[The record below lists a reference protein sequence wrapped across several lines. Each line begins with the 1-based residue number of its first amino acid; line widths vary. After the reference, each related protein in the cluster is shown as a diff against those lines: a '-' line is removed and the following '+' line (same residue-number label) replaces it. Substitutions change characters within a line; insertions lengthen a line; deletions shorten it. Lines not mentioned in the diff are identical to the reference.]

1 MVTDNK
7 VWMGIGLYPH
17 YVDNL
22 REYALELSSFS
33 GEVKFILG
41 DEIQKYN
48 VLINADGE
56 RERIQK
62 ELEDI
67 GSKLEQ
73 TINGFR
79 LQKWNFLSEN
89 QRYQHIL
96 ESVNQLYQ
104 TEPIFN
110 HQVKRLTANKT
121 KVELINPNIDT
132 LAGYTLEETA
142 SIYFF
147 AEQGYI
153 KAGHQGE
160 RDYDKLAIKTL
171 KRYPKKLR
179 LRINPEQLEFIY
191 LDYKS
196 TKNKLFFNR
205 HSDEYDLHM
214 ELSGHYAAQRKLL
227 HQVSLYIKEPI
238 LDLACGTG
246 MLLKWLSVQFSEIHG
261 NDFSKTMLVKAQ
273 QLVSAMSWTNNNA
286 TTLRS
291 HRVKYG
297 TLICCNLFFYLLDY
311 HTALSKWRELLSDD
325 GTLLVME
332 EEPFVYPQQLSWLEQ
347 IVHPLPI
354 AKVRDIFKIEGY
366 NLMQHE
372 FTAIDQN
379 HDLHILIFK

>member
-121 KVELINPNIDT
+121 KVELAPVSFLSAET
-132 LAGYTLEETA
+132 LT
-142 SIYFF
+142 
-147 AEQGYI
+147 
-153 KAGHQGE
+153 
-160 RDYDKLAIKTL
+160 
-171 KRYPKKLR
+171 
-179 LRINPEQLEFIY
+179 
-191 LDYKS
+191 
-196 TKNKLFFNR
+196 
-205 HSDEYDLHM
+205 
-214 ELSGHYAAQRKLL
+214 
-227 HQVSLYIKEPI
+227 
-238 LDLACGTG
+238 
-246 MLLKWLSVQFSEIHG
+246 
-261 NDFSKTMLVKAQ
+261 
-273 QLVSAMSWTNNNA
+273 
-286 TTLRS
+286 
-291 HRVKYG
+291 
-297 TLICCNLFFYLLDY
+297 
-311 HTALSKWRELLSDD
+311 
-325 GTLLVME
+325 
-332 EEPFVYPQQLSWLEQ
+332 
-347 IVHPLPI
+347 
-354 AKVRDIFKIEGY
+354 
-366 NLMQHE
+366 
-372 FTAIDQN
+372 
-379 HDLHILIFK
+379 